1 MPYKYLYK
9 YLLAEQD
16 YLLTMLINLPCADDS
31 LETADDNYC
40 NSLLRR
46 EQLHFML
53 QYLSKSHIIDCDLH
67 FQKTVN

>member
-1 MPYKYLYK
+1 M
-9 YLLAEQD
+9 
-16 YLLTMLINLPCADDS
+16 LTMLINLPCADDS